1 MWKDFF
7 EKDALSEPFEYYN
20 SAGEFEPFEAQT
32 AWDYYVDLEQALR
45 DIPDYPAVYRRFLEV
60 FMDCLNQKTAGLN
73 LMFGGAFAKTD
84 YLLKEYKADRKLMKK
99 VNDTRVRLRNMRKPG
114 ADLPKWCLYDLRNLC
129 LFVEFLYGTRIPA
142 SLREHFPT
150 APEQEF
156 LPPRTGD
163 CMRIIV
169 TRWDEVY
176 VYGTCPERTDGE
188 ELKVLYTHRNAPYT
202 GYDGSYLRAL
212 LREGCQLNI
221 VFPREHEGVVYPEL
235 IVYEPDYLV
244 DISTVASCFKDYAE
258 SPYVHL
264 INKISKNVA
273 TTHTLLGNFAG
284 QLLDEEIQTCS
295 GETRT
300 YAESATRFWQNDP
313 VDIITT
319 ELDKNFHGE
328 ARKQQEH
335 IHRAI
340 TQSLPEAVHD
350 FDIRECM
357 VEPSFFSEMLGLQGR
372 MDFLQQDFKLLM
384 EQKSGKAAYVRGDD
398 FVAPRQTETHYVQML
413 LYMTLIRYNYNEQYK
428 RNGALHAFLL
438 YSKYQKSLLG
448 LGFAPE
454 LVFNAF
460 RLRNRLA
467 WMEINNT
474 REENIRILERLTPE
488 KLNLKH
494 AHGVLWD
501 RYQRVQL
508 QEVLSPIQQASPLEK
523 AYYFRFMAFVAQEHV
538 LSKLGNETKEDSGFA
553 AIWHNSLQ
561 EKLQAGNIY
570 DCLQLVSPDDGER
583 GAVRRVVLRFAE
595 TESNNMSNFRVG
607 DIVILYPYAPG
618 TEPDARR
625 SMVLRSTI
633 ADIKADTIELVLR
646 APQTDSRIFLRQRGM
661 VWAIEHDF
669 MDSSYGALYRGLHAF
684 LSAPRE
690 RRDLWLLQRE
700 PEVDDTRTLNGDYG
714 DFNELSLRVKQAKD
728 LFLIIG
734 PPGTGKTSFGL
745 LTTVREELT
754 EPGSTVLLMAYT
766 NRAVDEICSKLK
778 EEGIDF
784 VRLGSRHS
792 CSQEYEENLLSN
804 KAKGFVRSG
813 DFRSYVQGIRVMVA
827 TTTAMSA
834 NLPLLQLRPFSLA
847 IIDEASQILEPQ
859 LLGILSASMDGSGEP
874 CIKKMVLIGDHKQL
888 PAVVQQR
895 PEVSKVNNEL
905 LQSIELTDCRLS
917 LFERFLKRYRERPEV
932 VYMLTKHG
940 RMHRDIATFPNM
952 AFYNNQLE
960 VVPLEHQVEVLPRV
974 VDENNGID
982 RLLATHR
989 VVFLHV
995 DRPEHSLSNKVN
1007 VVEADMIA
1015 ATVLR
1020 IYEREKE
1027 NFKAEETVGVI
1038 VPYRNQITTIR
1049 NKIDESGIAA
1059 LHGITIDTVERYQ
1072 GSQRRYIIYGF
1083 TVQRHAQLKFLTDNV
1098 FRDTDGTIVDRK
1110 LNVAM
1115 TRAMEHLVMVGN
1127 AELLSHAIVFARL
1140 LHYVRSIQ
1148 GYYEI
1153 PPQKYIKGMF

>member
-1 MWKDFF
+1 MWEDDF
-7 EKDALSEPFEYYN
+7 ENDSLKESMEYYN
-20 SAGEFEPFEAQT
+20 TAGQFEAYEPQT
-32 AWDYYVDLEQALR
+32 AKDFYTDLERALG
-45 DIPDYPAVYRRFLEV
+45 DIPDYPAVYRQFLEV
-60 FMDCLNQKTAGLN
+60 YMDCLNQKTAGLN

-84 YLLKEYKADRKLMKK
+84 YLLKERKADRKLVKK
-99 VNDTRVRLRNMRKPG
+99 VNDTRVRLRNMRRPG

-129 LFVEFLYGTRIPA
+129 LFIEFLYDERIPA

-156 LPPRTGD
+156 LPPKIGD
-163 CMRIIV
+163 CLRLVV
-169 TRWDEVY
+169 THWDEVY
-176 VYGTCPERTDGE
+176 LYGTCEERPEGGE
-188 ELKVLYTHRNAPYT
+188 VKVLYTHRNAPYST
-202 GYDGSYLRAL
+202 YDGTYLRSL
-212 LREGCQLNI
+212 LHEGCQLNI
-221 VFPREHEGVVYPEL
+221 VFPREHEDIIYPEL

-264 INKISKNVA
+264 VNKISRNVA

-284 QLLDEEIQTCS
+284 QLLDEEIQAATGPS
-295 GETRT
+295 KSYT
-300 YAESATRFWQNDP
+300 ESATLFWQNAP
-313 VDIITT
+313 VELITT
-319 ELDKNFHGE
+319 ELDANFHGE

-340 TQSLPEAVHD
+340 TQDLPEAISD

-384 EQKSGKAAYVRGDD
+384 EQKSGKGAYVRGDD
-398 FVAPRQTETHYVQML
+398 FRIPRQTEPHYVQML

-438 YSKYQKSLLG
+438 YSKYQRSLLG

-454 LVFNAF
+454 LVFHAF

-467 WMEINNT
+467 WMELNNT
-474 REENIRILERLTPE
+474 EEKNIRVLERLTPE

-494 AHGVLWD
+494 VHGVLWD
-501 RYQRVQL
+501 RYESVQL
-508 QEVLSPIQQASPLEK
+508 RETLSPIHKASELER
-523 AYYFRFMAFVAQEHV
+523 AYYFRFMAFVAREHV

-570 DCLQLVSPDDGER
+570 DRLQLVSPSPESTGM
-583 GAVRRVVLRFAE
+583 VQRVVLRFAE

-607 DIVILYPYAPG
+607 DIVILYPYIPG
-618 TEPDARR
+618 NEPDARR
-625 SMVLRSTI
+625 SMVFRSTI
-633 ADIKADTIELVLR
+633 ADITADTIELVLR
-646 APQTDSRIFLRQRGM
+646 AAQTDAKIFLRHRGE

-669 MDSSYGALYRGLHAF
+669 MESSYASLYRGMHAF
-684 LSAPRE
+684 LSAPKS

-700 PEVDDTRTLNGDYG
+700 PEVDTSRRLRGNYG
-714 DFNELSLRVKQAKD
+714 AFNELSLRVKQAKD

-734 PPGTGKTSFGL
+734 PPGTGKTSYGL
-745 LTTVREELT
+745 LTTVKEELT
-754 EPGSTVLLMAYT
+754 EPGSTLLLMAYT

-792 CSQEYEENLLSN
+792 CSHEYEENLLSH
-804 KAKGFVRSG
+804 KAQNFVRSSE
-813 DFRSYVQGIRVMVA
+813 FRNYVQGIRVLVS
-827 TTTAMSA
+827 TTTSMLA
-834 NLPLLQLRPFSLA
+834 NLPLLQLHPFSLA
-847 IIDEASQILEPQ
+847 IVDEASQILEPQ
-859 LLGILSASMDGSGEP
+859 LIGILTARLEETEEP
-874 CIKKMVLIGDHKQL
+874 CIRKIVMIGDHKQL

-895 PEVSKVNNEL
+895 PEVSKVESEL
-905 LQSIELTDCRLS
+905 LQGIELTDCRLS
-917 LFERFLKRYRERPEV
+917 LFERFLKRYRGRPEV

-940 RMHRDIATFPNM
+940 RMHRDIAMFPNV

-960 VVPLEHQVEVLPRV
+960 VVPLEHQVEELPRV
-974 VDENNGID
+974 VDEKNGID

-989 VVFLHV
+989 VLFLHV
-995 DRPEHSLSNKVN
+995 DAPAKSLSCKVN
-1007 VVEADMIA
+1007 TTEAEMIA

-1027 NFKAEETVGVI
+1027 HFEVEGTVGVI

-1049 NKIDESGIAA
+1049 NKIDESGIEV
-1059 LHGITIDTVERYQ
+1059 LHHITIDTVERYQ
-1072 GSQRRYIIYGF
+1072 GSQRKYIIYGF
-1083 TVQRHAQLKFLTDNV
+1083 TVRKHAQLKFLTDNV

-1115 TRAMEHLVMVGN
+1115 TRAMEHLILVGN
-1127 AELLSHAIVFARL
+1127 AELLSHAVVFARL
-1140 LHYVRSIQ
+1140 LQYVRSIQ

-1153 PPQKYIKGMF
+1153 PPQAYIRGAF